1 MPRLPRT
8 FKKTCPMGRGR
19 SELRISP
26 IEGMANEVAMSVSQ
40 PRVAVPITDMMIAIG
55 AAFAAFD
62 VSSEI

>member
-1 MPRLPRT
+1 
-8 FKKTCPMGRGR
+8 MGRGR